1 MKYLKYMCYLF
12 GLLMLL
18 NLPILLPYY
27 SSEVNHNR
35 GSFHISDYSILS
47 LMDSPSSR
55 FWLPFLFVVINSM
68 LGFAAVYAFWQ
79 VSMQVK
85 HSGERKTTLFGEKE
99 IAMHSL
105 LIKGIPDSIPYE
117 LAQKEVSDMLY
128 ESYPSDIL

>member
-27 SSEVNHNR
+27 SSEVDHNR
-35 GSFHISDYSILS
+35 GFHISDYSILS

-55 FWLPFLFVVINSM
+55 FWLPFVLVVINSI

-79 VSMQVK
+79 VSIQVK
-85 HSGERKTTLFGEKE
+85 LSGKRKTSLLGEKE

-105 LIKGIPDSIPYE
+105 LIKGIPDSIPFE
-117 LAQKEVSDMLY
+117 IAQKEVSDMVY
-128 ESYPSDIL
+128 ESYPSEIL

>member
-1 MKYLKYMCYLF
+1 MVYLQGTDLVLYMKYLKYMCYLF

-27 SSEVNHNR
+27 SSEVDYDR
-35 GSFHISDYSILS
+35 GFHISDYSILS

-55 FWLPFLFVVINSM
+55 FWLPFVIVVINSM

-85 HSGERKTTLFGEKE
+85 HSGRRKTSFLG
-99 IAMHSL
+99 
-105 LIKGIPDSIPYE
+105 
-117 LAQKEVSDMLY
+117 
-128 ESYPSDIL
+128 